1 MKDVENTQNDVHAY
15 GKSQAITFDKLKKSV
30 HRESSISYDMLQFFL

>member
-15 GKSQAITFDKLKKSV
+15 GKSQAITFDKLKKKCA
-30 HRESSISYDMLQFFL
+30 